1 MKNKLI
7 ITLSMALLPFL
18 SCSDNNDIVI
28 EKAELPTHLKGQL
41 LYHTYTNYGAND
53 SEMFLYDFATNKVQ
67 NLSSNWNIKNPM
79 NAHVSPDGSHIVFM
93 GISDD
98 TGTWDLF
105 LYELNSTSE
114 PENLTLSGQTRDE
127 DPKFSP
133 DGKRVVFKQDS
144 RIAEM
149 DLDSRKVTRLS
160 PKGYGIPYYNHDG
173 TKVVCTQGDA
183 ATSSI
188 AIIDVK
194 SKEIQETVYDAE
206 GVQDYYPINADQTSF
221 YYSVGLSKTNTVDQ
235 VYRGYWSGLRSFK
248 LPFNAN
254 DGNYSDAYPID
265 ADWVVLCSTRPD
277 TKGGYD
283 LYVANVKTGD
293 MYSMDLFNP
302 NINSPQQQLGP
313 CYFTK
318 K

>member
-7 ITLSMALLPFL
+7 ITLSLGLLPLFG
-18 SCSDNNDIVI
+18 CSDNNVVEI

-53 SEMFLYDFATNKVQ
+53 SEIFLYDFSSNKVQ
-67 NLSSNWNIKNPM
+67 SLSSGWDIKNPM
-79 NAHVSPDGSHIVFM
+79 NAHISPDGTRIVFM
-93 GISDD
+93 GISED
-98 TGTWDLF
+98 TDSWDIF
-105 LYELNSTSE
+105 VYELNSSKP
-114 PENLTLSGQTRDE
+114 PENLTLIGQTRDE
-127 DPKFSP
+127 DPKFAP

-144 RIAEM
+144 RIVEM
-149 DLDSRKVTRLS
+149 DLASRKVTRLS

-194 SKEIQETVYDAE
+194 SKEIQQTVYDAE

-235 VYRGYWSGLRSFK
+235 VYRGYWSGLRSYK

-265 ADWVVLCSTRPD
+265 ENWLVLCSTRPD

-283 LYVANVKTGD
+283 LYVANVHTGD
-293 MYSMDLFNP
+293 IYSMDLYNTG
-302 NINSPQQQLGP
+302 INSPKQQLGP